1 MTNSNSIC
9 NKRIRMS
16 DQILKGLIYAAA
28 GIAIL
33 ILVGVMG
40 YVLVIG
46 CLQHRW

>member
-33 ILVGVMG
+33 IL
-40 YVLVIG
+40 IG
-46 CLQHRW
+46 TKILIEHLFFQ